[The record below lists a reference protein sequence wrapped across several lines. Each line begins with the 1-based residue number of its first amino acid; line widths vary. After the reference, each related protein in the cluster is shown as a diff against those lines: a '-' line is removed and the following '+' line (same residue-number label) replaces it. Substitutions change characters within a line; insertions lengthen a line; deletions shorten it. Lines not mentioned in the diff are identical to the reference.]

1 MEQTWTL
8 GREHWERAL
17 VSSGKKASTTGRLRE
32 VGSARKSVAES
43 VAFAMTN
50 SGVAMAEFVEGS
62 SLEKIKRRKSLCISK
77 NKVVMLLKLWW
88 S

>member
-50 SGVAMAEFVEGS
+50 SGVAMTEVFDGTS
-62 SLEKIKRRKSLCISK
+62 CKRC
-77 NKVVMLLKLWW
+77 
-88 S
+88 